1 MSVVTL
7 QLPRKRNPINR
18 TLESELSDALRH
30 VASERNRQL
39 VARHLGWD
47 GQAPCS
53 LADAGVQFQLTR
65 ERARQL
71 FAAALPTLRQ
81 SIIVPTLD
89 AVLAFVKGQQ
99 GEPVSDVEQRL
110 VQLGLMDRGI
120 TLHGVLRA
128 AQVFRRRPTF
138 QLNRIGDALFV
149 GPVWQVARIILN
161 TAMKNVAHH
170 GAARLS
176 ELRPRVSRSRRRA
189 VDERLVRRIL
199 ETRPD
204 VRWLDDA
211 GEWFWLTFVSRN
223 RLLARVRKVLAVSQ
237 QIHVSKLHEA
247 ISRDRLPL
255 RLPEATLR
263 SICAQ
268 LSWCRVS
275 HQCVESS
282 VVLRIEDVLSGAEAI
297 VCIVLRDN
305 GGPLSVAKLETLC
318 RGRGVKPDN
327 LWRILSFSPVIER
340 CGKGMYGLVGEN
352 TGE

>member
-18 TLESELSDALRH
+18 TLEPELSDALRH

-71 FAAALPTLRQ
+71 FAAALPALRQ

-89 AVLAFVKGQQ
+89 AVLTFVEGQQ

-120 TLHGVLRA
+120 TLQGVPRA
-128 AQVFRRRPTF
+128 AQVFRRPTF

-149 GPVWQVARIILN
+149 GPVWHVARIILN
-161 TAMKNVAHH
+161 TAMKKVAHH
-170 GAARLS
+170 GAARVS
-176 ELRPRVSRSRRRA
+176 ELRPRVSRSHRRA
-189 VDERLVRRIL
+189 VDERLMRRIL

-204 VRWLDDA
+204 VRWLDDV

-223 RLLARVRKVLAVSQ
+223 RLLARVRKVLAVRP

-247 ISRDRLPL
+247 ISRARPPL
-255 RLPEATLR
+255 RLPENTLR

-268 LSWCRVS
+268 LSWCRVNS
-275 HQCVESS
+275 QCVESRA
-282 VVLRIEDVLSGAEAI
+282 VLRIEDVLAG
-297 VCIVLRDN
+297 LRS
-305 GGPLSVAKLETLC
+305 LCAFSYEIMVAH
-318 RGRGVKPDN
+318 RQ
-327 LWRILSFSPVIER
+327 WR
-340 CGKGMYGLVGEN
+340 N
-352 TGE
+352 